1 MNELWDYLFSSRGL
15 TTDEERNFFL
25 KPDFA
30 LHTHDPFL
38 LLNMEKVVERIYKA
52 KETGEIVGIYTDYDC
67 DGIPGAVVLSDFLE
81 KIGVAHEVY
90 IPDRQL
96 DGYGLSIKG
105 IDYLLEKKVSLI
117 ITIDLGITGF
127 EGAVYLKEKNIDLI
141 ITDHHLP
148 HDQLPD
154 AFAIVNPK
162 QVDDQYPFKE
172 LCGTGVIFKIVQGY
186 LAQYNEIHGIEN
198 GFEKWLLDMVGLATL
213 SDMVPLV
220 GENRVLAHYG
230 LIVLRK
236 TRRPGLLA
244 LYSVGGLRLQHIN
257 EEDVTHGVTPRLN
270 AASRMGNAYLAY
282 EVLKATDVIE
292 GSRLA
297 KELESLNKKRK
308 AHVASIMKEVHKFN
322 NTVFESAVIVVGD
335 PAWRPGV
342 LGLVAGKL
350 LDLYKKPVFVW
361 GGSDEEDVDILKGSC
376 RGPEGSCMVD
386 LMRYSKELFVHFGG
400 HDQAGGFAITKHN
413 IHDLKQSLLTS
424 YEKLMLNSN
433 LIQEIPT
440 NKNFFCVQEIPQQN
454 MYSAIKQFAPFGVG
468 NPKLIM
474 QIKNATIV
482 SFKQFGKA
490 AEHFEIYIRIN
501 KNQIK
506 GIAFFKNENDFS
518 VPFEVGQ
525 QVTVCCT
532 LEMSYFLRPEL
543 RLAVIDI
550 I

>member
-1 MNELWDYLFSSRGL
+1 MNELLEYLFTSRGIV
-15 TTDEERNFFL
+15 TDEDKKKIL
-25 KPDFA
+25 QPDFT

-38 LLNMEKVVERIYKA
+38 LLNMRKVVERIYKA

-67 DGIPGAVVLSDFLE
+67 DGIPGAVAFSDFLE
-81 KIGVAHEVY
+81 KIGVEHVVY

-105 IDYLLEKKVSLI
+105 IDYLLEKNATCI
-117 ITIDLGITGF
+117 ITIDLGVTGF

-148 HDQLPD
+148 HDEIPD
-154 AFAIVNPK
+154 AFALVNPK
-162 QVDDQYPFKE
+162 QIGDMYPFKE
-172 LCGTGVIFKIVQGY
+172 LCGTGVIFKIIQGY
-186 LAQYNEIHGIEN
+186 LRQYENEHGITA

-220 GENRVLAHYG
+220 DENRIFAHYG
-230 LIVLRK
+230 LIVMKK
-236 TRRPGLLA
+236 TKRPGLLA
-244 LYSVGGLRLQHIN
+244 LYGVAGLRALHLA

-282 EVLKATDVIE
+282 EVLKVTDIIE

-308 AHVASIMKEVHKFN
+308 AHVASIMKEVYKLN
-322 NTVFESAVIVVGD
+322 NTVFESPVIVVGD
-335 PAWRPGV
+335 PSWRPGV

-361 GGSDEEDVDILKGSC
+361 GGSDEENVDILKGSC
-376 RGPEGSCMVD
+376 RGPEGSRMVE
-386 LMRYSKELFVHFGG
+386 LMTNVKELFVHFGG
-400 HDQAGGFAITKHN
+400 HDQAGGFAVTKHN
-413 IHDLKQSLLTS
+413 IHDLKQSLTVV
-424 YEKLMLNSN
+424 YEKLMLQSN
-433 LIQEIPT
+433 PREEIPT
-440 NKNFFCVQEIPQQN
+440 NKNSFCIQEIPQQN
-454 MYSAIKQFAPFGVG
+454 MHLQIKQFAPFGVG
-468 NPKLIM
+468 NPKLII
-474 QIKNATIV
+474 QIQNATIL

-490 AEHFEIYIRIN
+490 SEHFEICISIN
-501 KNQIK
+501 NRQIK
-506 GIAFFKNENDFS
+506 GIAFFKHDTDFS
-518 VPFEVGQ
+518 VRFKVGQ
-525 QVTVCCT
+525 CVTVFCT

-550 I
+550 V